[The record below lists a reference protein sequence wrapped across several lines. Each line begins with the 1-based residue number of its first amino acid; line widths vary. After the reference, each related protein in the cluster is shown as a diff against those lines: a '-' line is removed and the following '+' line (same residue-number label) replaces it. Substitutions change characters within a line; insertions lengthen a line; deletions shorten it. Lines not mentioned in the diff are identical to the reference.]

1 MYHMVKDVMYSMRM
15 DQALKERLEKLASKE
30 DRSLANYINFIL
42 KQHVKEKEK
51 P

>member
-15 DQALKERLEKLASKE
+15 DPALKERLEKLARKE

-51 P
+51 L